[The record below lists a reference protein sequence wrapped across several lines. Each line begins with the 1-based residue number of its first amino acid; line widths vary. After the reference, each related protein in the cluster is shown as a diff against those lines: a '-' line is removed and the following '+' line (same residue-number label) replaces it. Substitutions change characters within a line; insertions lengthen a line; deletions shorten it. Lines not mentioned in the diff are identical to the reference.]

1 MAQRENRP
9 GRAILLKLGAVA
21 LFVAMSA
28 LVRAA
33 SEAGVPPGQSVFFRS
48 FFAIPVILVWLA
60 AAGRLRTGLRVASPL
75 GHVARGAF
83 GTAAMG
89 LGFAGLALLPFYE
102 VQAIGYATPL
112 FLVILA
118 VLFAGERVRL
128 VRLAAVGLGLA
139 GVLIVVWPRLGG
151 GAPDSRAALGAALVL
166 ASALAAAIAQVL
178 IRRMVDTEE
187 TSAIVFWFAV
197 SGSVLALL
205 TLPFGWTLPDART
218 AGILVLVGLMG
229 GLGQICQT
237 AAYRFADAGLVAPF
251 DYTSL
256 IWALGIGVVV
266 FGEAPEPRALV
277 GAALVVAGGVL
288 IVLRERQLGIR
299 RRARAAKAGISG
311 P

>member
-9 GRAILLKLGAVA
+9 GRAILLKLAAVA
-21 LFVAMSA
+21 LFVAMFALIRSA
-28 LVRAA
+28 
-33 SEAGVPPGQSVFFRS
+33 SDAGVPPGQSVFFRS
-48 FFAIPVILVWLA
+48 FFAIPVILIWLVWTL
-60 AAGRLRTGLRVASPL
+60 RLRTGLRVASPL

-83 GTAAMG
+83 GTLAMG
-89 LGFAGLALLPFYE
+89 FGFAGLAFLPFYE

-128 VRLAAVGLGLA
+128 VRILAVGMGLA
-139 GVLIVVWPRLGG
+139 GVLIVVWPLLGG
-151 GAPDSRAALGAALVL
+151 GAHGSGAALGAALVL
-166 ASALAAAIAQVL
+166 ASALFAAIAQVL
-178 IRRMVDTEE
+178 IRRMVDSEE

-197 SGSVLALL
+197 SGAALSLL
-205 TLPFGWTLPDART
+205 TLPFGWVLPAPRI
-218 AGILVLVGLMG
+218 AAMLVLAGLMG

-256 IWALGIGVVV
+256 IWALLIGLLV
-266 FGEAPEPRALV
+266 FGEAPDPRSLV
-277 GAALVVAGGVL
+277 GAGFVVAGGVM

-299 RRARAAKAGISG
+299 RRAKAAKAGLSG